1 MLHAWHCCQTFVSF
15 NKYKKMKKIPGII
28 DPLWTIM
35 KFSSLQ
41 FFLAVLVSVSSFAH
55 ESKAQ
60 ELLLKKVTIQADRKP
75 IKEVLAILESKA
87 NVSFVYSLQFLPV
100 SRRISINIENKT
112 LAETLEKMFLPDN
125 ISYKIIN
132 KKIVLQLMPVS
143 TSLTTDQQGGTASI
157 SIEQADEKLVTGQ
170 VVDETKNVLPGV
182 NIAVKG
188 TATGTTTDVN
198 GQFSLKVPDGNA
210 VLVFSFVGYV
220 AQEINVGNKS
230 SVDVTLA
237 IDNKNLEEVVVVGY
251 GTQKKVN
258 LTGAVGSVQMSDM
271 KSRPLTNTGQALQGT
286 IAGVYALQSSGQPGA
301 DGAVISIRGVGTFG
315 DNSPLVLI
323 DGFPGSM
330 TDVNPNDIK
339 SISVLKDAASSS
351 IYGNRAAN
359 GVILITT
366 NRGASGKLSISYNAF
381 FGSQKATALPGV
393 LNSVDYATLKN
404 EAAANTGNNL
414 PYTDSDIQKFA
425 AHNDPLYP
433 DINYFDVYYGKANI
447 QNHRLNL
454 SGGNEKVQFAFM
466 LGQLNQKG
474 ILVGTNYKKTDFRAN
489 IDAHFL
495 KNNKLRFASSF
506 SGNLGVKNE
515 PTDLWSAEW
524 YASLAPVHPLQDANG
539 HWMAVN
545 GERNFYGEIKEGS
558 TAKTNRYNLNAQLD
572 AEYTIVDG
580 LSAQVTYG
588 YKVITSKRN
597 AFHANV
603 ALYNR
608 DASFQNLTSDLTV
621 TNETDVQT
629 MFTSLLKYNKTFGKH
644 ALNLLAGYSEEEFLY
659 DWESGFRSKFV
670 NNTQRILSLGDAS
683 TQTNNAGSYD
693 LGLRSYFGRLN
704 YVFNGKYLLEANI
717 RRDGSSRFGQGHKW
731 GVFPSFSAGWVITE
745 ERFMQSANWLSQL
758 KIRASWGRL
767 GNQNIN
773 NYYNGSDILSS
784 GLNYSLGGT
793 LYSGVAVTTMTNK
806 DITWETAEQKNI
818 GVDLTLKNGF
828 GLTVDYFDKRT
839 KDLLKTMPIPLTLAL
854 GNPYVNAGEVQ
865 NKGIEAALSY
875 KKTFS
880 NGLKFSSTVVM
891 THIVN
896 RITKLDVPEEL
907 TSPKAIKVG
916 SAINSFY
923 GYQMDGIYQLSD
935 FDQVDGKYTLKP
947 GVVSVANFTAQPG
960 DTKYKDL
967 NGDGVVD
974 MNNDR
979 KVIGK
984 QFPDLGYSLKLN
996 FEWKG
1001 FDLGIFLQGVQG
1013 IQGYTYYEIATPF
1026 SGFAN
1031 VGNWWKDRWTPENP
1045 SNKYPR
1051 LTLDGVRSNIHSSF
1065 YMENAAYL
1073 RLKNVE
1079 VGYSLNPKL
1088 LSRAGLGSVR
1098 VYGNIQNAFTLT
1110 KFKGF
1115 DPEQTTDQTRAQA
1128 FPQVRVLTMGI
1139 SVNF

>member
-1 MLHAWHCCQTFVSF
+1 
-15 NKYKKMKKIPGII
+15 MKKVSGII

-35 KFSSLQ
+35 KLSSIQ
-41 FFLAVLVSVSSFAH
+41 FLLALLAGASGFAH
-55 ESKAQ
+55 EGRAQ
-60 ELLLKKVTIQADRKP
+60 ELLYKKVSIQADHKP
-75 IKEVLAILESKA
+75 IKEILATLESKA
-87 NVSFVYSLQFLPV
+87 NVKFVYSLQLLPV
-100 SRRISINIENKT
+100 NRRISIDVENKT
-112 LAETLEKMFLPDN
+112 LAETLDKMFSPDN
-125 ISYKIIN
+125 VTYRTVN
-132 KKIVLQLMPVS
+132 KKIVLKLLP
-143 TSLTTDQQGGTASI
+143 AS
-157 SIEQADEKLVTGQ
+157 SSMATGLQNEVASSAIERASEKLVTGK
-170 VVDETKNVLPGV
+170 VVDDKQSALPGV
-182 NIAVKG
+182 NIAIKG
-188 TATGTTTDVN
+188 TAAGTITDVN
-198 GQFSLKVPDGNA
+198 GQFSLKVADENA
-210 VLVFSFVGYV
+210 VLVFSFVGYT
-220 AQEINVGNKS
+220 AQEIRVGAASNL
-230 SVDVTLA
+230 DVTLA
-237 IDNKNLEEVVVVGY
+237 VDDKNLEEVVVVGY
-251 GTQKKVN
+251 GSQKKVN
-258 LTGAVGSVQMSDM
+258 LTGSVGNVPMGDM
-271 KSRPLTNTGQALQGT
+271 KSRPLTNASQALQGT

-301 DGAVISIRGVGTFG
+301 DGTVISIRGVGTFG

-366 NRGASGKLSISYNAF
+366 NRGAAGKLSISYNAY
-381 FGSQKATALPGV
+381 FGSQRATALPGV

-404 EAAANTGNNL
+404 EAAANTGSSL
-414 PYTDSDIQKFA
+414 PYTDADIQKFA

-433 DINYFDVYYGKANI
+433 DINYFDVYYGQANL

-454 SGGNEKVQFAFM
+454 SGGNEKVQFALM

-474 ILVGTNYKKTDFRAN
+474 ILVGTDYKKTDFRAN
-489 IDAHFL
+489 IDAYFL
-495 KNNKLRFASSF
+495 KNQKLRFSSSI

-524 YASLAPVHPLQDANG
+524 YATLAPVLPLKDANG
-539 HWMAVN
+539 NWMAVN

-558 TAKTNRYNLNAQLD
+558 TAKTNRYNLNAQLE
-572 AEYTIVDG
+572 AEYRIVDG
-580 LSAQVTYG
+580 LSAVLTYG
-588 YKVITSKRN
+588 YKAITSKRN

-603 ALYNR
+603 PLYNKDGSYR
-608 DASFQNLTSDLTV
+608 NLTSDLTV

-644 ALNLLAGYSEEEFLY
+644 DLNLLAGYSEEEFLY

-670 NNTQRILSLGDAS
+670 NNTQRVLSLGDAS

-693 LGLRSYFGRLN
+693 LGLRSYFGRVN
-704 YVFNGKYLLEANI
+704 YVFNNKYLFEANI
-717 RRDGSSRFGQGHKW
+717 RRDGSSRFGEGHKW
-731 GVFPSFSAGWVITE
+731 GVFPSFSAGWVLSE
-745 ERFMQSANWLSQL
+745 EGFMQSINWLSLL
-758 KIRASWGRL
+758 KLRASWGRL

-773 NYYNGSDILSS
+773 NYYNGSDVLSS

-793 LYSGVAVTTMTNK
+793 LYPGVAITTMTNK
-806 DITWETAEQKNI
+806 DITWETAEQRNI
-818 GVDLTLKNGF
+818 GIDLNLKNGF
-828 GLTVDYFDKRT
+828 GLTLDYFDKRT
-839 KDLLKTMPIPLTLAL
+839 KDLLKTMPIPLTMAL

-875 KKTFS
+875 KKSFS
-880 NGLKFSSTVVM
+880 NGLKFTSTVVL
-891 THIVN
+891 THIKN
-896 RITKLDVPEEL
+896 KITSLEVPEEL
-907 TSPKAIKVG
+907 SSPKAIKIG

-935 FDQVDGKYTLKP
+935 FDLIDGKYTLKP
-947 GVVSVANFTAQPG
+947 GVVSVSNYTAQPG
-960 DTKYKDL
+960 DVKYKDL
-967 NGDGVVD
+967 NGDGIVD

-1001 FDLGIFLQGVQG
+1001 FDLGVFMQGVQG

-1031 VGNWWKDRWTPENP
+1031 LGDWWKGRWTPENP
-1045 SNKYPR
+1045 SNTFPR
-1051 LTLDGVRSNIHSSF
+1051 LTLDGVRTNIHSSF

-1079 VGYSLNPKL
+1079 LGYTVSPKL
-1088 LSRAGLGSVR
+1088 LSRIGLGSFR
-1098 VYGNIQNAFTLT
+1098 VYGNIQNAFTIT

-1128 FPQVRVLTMGI
+1128 FPQVRVLTMGV